1 MSCKSGAICSRD
13 LFRRKIIVMEICLPS
28 ASDDCMGLCETDFDE
43 YKIPL
48 PTEGYESK
56 GSRQFLL
63 KFKNAED
70 AIKYAIHLNDVYDRM
85 ASSSEYDCSRKKIEQ
100 IIKAVNDQAV
110 L

>member
-1 MSCKSGAICSRD
+1 VEIRLPAAKEDCS
-13 LFRRKIIVMEICLPS
+13 
-28 ASDDCMGLCETDFDE
+28 GLCETDFEE

-48 PTEGYESK
+48 PTEGYEQN
-56 GSRQFLL
+56 GSTEFII

-85 ASSSEYDCSRKKIEQ
+85 ASSPDYKCSIKKIEE
-100 IIKAVNDQAV
+100 IIKAINEQAT

>member
-1 MSCKSGAICSRD
+1 
-13 LFRRKIIVMEICLPS
+13 MEICLPA
-28 ASDDCMGLCETDFDE
+28 ASDDCTGLCETDFDE

-48 PTEGYESK
+48 PTEGFGRKDSNE
-56 GSRQFLL
+56 FIL

-100 IIKAVNDQAV
+100 IIEAVSDQAV

>member
-1 MSCKSGAICSRD
+1 MSGKSGAFGSGYFSGSQIRIM
-13 LFRRKIIVMEICLPS
+13 KIRLP
-28 ASDDCMGLCETDFDE
+28 AAKDDCSGLCETDFDE

-48 PTEGYESK
+48 PTEGYEQEDS
-56 GSRQFLL
+56 SHFIL
-63 KFKNAED
+63 KFKSAED

-85 ASSSEYDCSRKKIEQ
+85 AGSADYKCSVKKIEE